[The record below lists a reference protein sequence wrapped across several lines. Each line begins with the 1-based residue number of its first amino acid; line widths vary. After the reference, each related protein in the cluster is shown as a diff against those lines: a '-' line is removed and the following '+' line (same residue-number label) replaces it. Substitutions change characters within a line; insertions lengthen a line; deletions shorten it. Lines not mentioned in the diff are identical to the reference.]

1 MYYKEFF
8 LVFILLA
15 LIDLPYLYLNTP
27 MFRQVVKQIS
37 GKGLTDRYYS
47 AIMVYI
53 ALALGITF
61 LVLPRIRAGNNRL
74 ADSILYGG
82 IFGIA
87 SYATFDFTIH
97 FMLEGWSL
105 QVAIMDTLWGAVLC
119 SAVSFLVSYL
129 L

>member
-27 MFRQVVKQIS
+27 LFRQVVKQIS

-74 ADSILYGG
+74 SDSILYGG

>member
-1 MYYKEFF
+1 
-8 LVFILLA
+8 
-15 LIDLPYLYLNTP
+15 
-27 MFRQVVKQIS
+27 
-37 GKGLTDRYYS
+37 
-47 AIMVYI
+47 MVYI